1 MEPGPELLPAGSLL
15 PEESDD
21 QATDFLVQAQGE
33 VRFAR
38 RCAISSLLLAGAA
51 VTMLVATMMQ
61 NKGTSSDVTQA
72 TVLDNTVY
80 PTFPGVATLS
90 PGWARCITN
99 AVVRE
104 GHNPET
110 PKVAVIREKTKVL
123 VAEVRGR
130 RVRIV
135 EPIHGWVSSMSSD
148 GIEVIRMLQS
158 EKVQD
163 HFKRDIDRRSFPKNQ
178 TAQQSFEKLRSELLR
193 LKGSEGQLFGLLE
206 RVATQLQDKAK
217 VHSYADVA
225 TDGATKVV
233 QKLKDTIE
241 SIDLDKFDAK
251 QMAKDFMNGKV
262 HLGDINLDFMKSDTP
277 PMPRPSIDIVE

>member
-1 MEPGPELLPAGSLL
+1 MEGPDMQVGSLL

-21 QATDFLVQAQGE
+21 QATDFLVEAQRE

-38 RCAISSLLLAGAA
+38 RCAISSMLLAGAA
-51 VTMLVATMMQ
+51 VTMLVATVFQ
-61 NKGTSSDVTQA
+61 NKSASSDVTQA

-80 PTFPGVATLS
+80 PTFPGVPLLS

-104 GHNPET
+104 GHNPES
-110 PKVAVIREKTKVL
+110 PKVAVVREKTKVL

-130 RVRIV
+130 RVRIE

-148 GIEVIRMLQS
+148 GIEVIRMLEG
-158 EKVQD
+158 EKLRD

-178 TAQQSFEKLRSELLR
+178 SAQESFEQLRAELLK
-193 LKGSEGQLFGLLE
+193 LKGSEGQLMGLME
-206 RVATQLQDKAK
+206 RVVGKLQDKAK
-217 VHSYADVA
+217 VHAYADVA
-225 TDGATKVV
+225 TDGATQVV
-233 QKLKDTIE
+233 QKLQDTIQ

-251 QMAKDFMNGKV
+251 QMAEDFLKGKV
-262 HLGDINLDFMKSDTP
+262 HLGDINIDFLKSEAPQT
-277 PMPRPSIDIVE
+277 PRPSIDIVE